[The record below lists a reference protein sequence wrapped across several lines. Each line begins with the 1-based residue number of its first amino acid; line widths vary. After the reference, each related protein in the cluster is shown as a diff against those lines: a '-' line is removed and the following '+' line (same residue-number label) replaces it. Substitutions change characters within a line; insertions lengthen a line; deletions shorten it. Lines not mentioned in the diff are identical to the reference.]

1 MTAVVAIMNKTGLA
15 LAADSAVTVTSSNG
29 AENYSSSKIY
39 NTANKLFMLSKY
51 HPVGIMVYSS
61 AEFMQVPWEL
71 VIKLYRKKLKDQSFD
86 TIEEYRDDFLN
97 FILEDN
103 KFSFPSREGD
113 HISNKIFQIV
123 SYILSISNSEI
134 MKDEILDTTL
144 KGLSGDNLN
153 NKYIEILEDTFKNI
167 VSNYFSSYEK
177 IDKFIDYTFDR
188 FKEEYEDVILRAFE
202 VCTGEM
208 NIKLTDYS
216 AFKEELFLLVYEY
229 LTRRN
234 FNTGSTGIVF
244 AGFGEFEVYPVLCA
258 IEIDG
263 MFNKELRYT
272 DTQVTKIDSRT
283 TASIV
288 PFAQKD
294 VMQMFIEGIDPN
306 IEQVFNESFRKIIY
320 GYSNMLVDAIQDD
333 QIKQIIRNIDIDKI
347 DEIFRNEIFE
357 AKRRWQ
363 IAPTIDT
370 VEILSK
376 EDLAE
381 MAESLIYLTFLK
393 RRTSSSEESVGG
405 PIDVAI
411 ISKGDGFIW
420 KKRKHYFEKELN
432 QHFFSNYYDH

>member
-1 MTAVVAIMNKTGLA
+1 MTAVVAIMNKSGIA
-15 LAADSAVTVTSSNG
+15 LAADSAVTVTNG
-29 AENYSSSKIY
+29 TNNYSSSKIY

-71 VIKLYRKKLKDQSFD
+71 IIKLYRKNLGKESFK
-86 TIEEYRDDFLN
+86 TIEQYRDNFLE
-97 FILEDN
+97 FILGNDS
-103 KFSFPSREGD
+103 FSFSDKED
-113 HISNKIFQIV
+113 DYLSNKIFRIV
-123 SYILSISNSEI
+123 SYILSISNDELINNEDSKVILEKSE
-134 MKDEILDTTL
+134 
-144 KGLSGDNLN
+144 GDSFND
-153 NKYIEILEDTFKNI
+153 KYIEMLEAILKDINT
-167 VSNYFSSYEK
+167 NYFSKYEK
-177 IDKFIDYTFDR
+177 VDKFLEYTFDT
-188 FKEEYEDVILRAFE
+188 FQDEYEDVVLKAFE
-202 VCTGEM
+202 ICKGEM
-208 NIKLTDYS
+208 NIELTSYNS
-216 AFKEELFLLVYEY
+216 FKKELMSLVYEY
-229 LTRRN
+229 LTREN
-234 FNTGSTGIVF
+234 FGLGSTGIVF
-244 AGFGEFEVYPVLCA
+244 AGFGESEIYPALCA

-263 MFNKELRYT
+263 MFNRELRCIN
-272 DTQVTKIDSRT
+272 TQVTKIDSHN

-294 VMQMFIEGIDPN
+294 VMKMFIEGIDPN
-306 IEQVFNESFRKIIY
+306 IEQVFKASFSKVIHGYNDLLVNIIE
-320 GYSNMLVDAIQDD
+320 DD
-333 QIKQIIRNIDIDKI
+333 KIKQIIKDIDTNKL
-347 DEIFRNEIFE
+347 DEIFAEQIVE
-357 AKRRWQ
+357 AKRVWQ

-420 KKRKHYFEKELN
+420 KNRKHYFEKELN

>member
-1 MTAVVAIMNKTGLA
+1 MTAVVAIMNKTGLS

-29 AENYSSSKIY
+29 AGSYSSSKIY

-71 VIKLYRKKLKDQSFD
+71 VIKLYRKNLKDQSFD
-86 TIEEYRDDFLN
+86 TVEEYRDDFLK
-97 FILEDN
+97 FILEND
-103 KFSFPSREGD
+103 KFSFPSRED
-113 HISNKIFQIV
+113 EHISNKIFQIV
-123 SYILSISNSEI
+123 SHILSISNDKIINSESI
-134 MKDEILDTTL
+134 KNTL
-144 KGLSGDNLN
+144 EELERDDFND
-153 NKYIEILEDTFKNI
+153 KYIEILESIFEDINL
-167 VSNYFSSYEK
+167 NYFSKYEK
-177 IDKFIDYTFDR
+177 IDKFSHYSFDD
-188 FKEEYEDVILRAFE
+188 FQDEYEDVVLKAFE
-202 VCTGEM
+202 ACNSET
-208 NIKLTDYS
+208 NIKITSYIS
-216 AFKEELFLLVYEY
+216 FKSKLMSLVYEY
-229 LTRRN
+229 LTRKN
-234 FNTGSTGIVF
+234 FNLGSTGIVF

-263 MFNKELRYT
+263 MFNKELRCVNN
-272 DTQVTKIDSRT
+272 QVEKIDERN

-320 GYSNMLVDAIQDD
+320 GYNDILVDAIQDD
-333 QIKQIIRNIDIDKI
+333 QIKQIIRDIDIDKI
-347 DEIFRNEIFE
+347 DKIFRSEILE
-357 AKRRWQ
+357 AKQRWQ
-363 IAPTIDT
+363 ISPTIST
-370 VEILSK
+370 IEILSK

-420 KKRKHYFEKELN
+420 KNRKHYFDQEFN
-432 QHFFSNYYDH
+432 QHFFKNYYTH